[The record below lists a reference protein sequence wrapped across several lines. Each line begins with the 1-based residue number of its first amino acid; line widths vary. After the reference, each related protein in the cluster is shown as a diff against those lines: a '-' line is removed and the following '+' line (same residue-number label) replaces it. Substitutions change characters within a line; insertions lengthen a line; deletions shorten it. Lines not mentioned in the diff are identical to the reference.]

1 VTGDL
6 TGDLMSMASM
16 SCQPMVDSYDYGPI
30 FQTGFSVL
38 ETSGPQSARLR
49 RSLQPFS
56 RGRAGSMN
64 GHRFQSLYAAGQPLS
79 SACRADLS
87 EDGEISESDDDDDLP
102 FVMKIL
108 GVAKGV
114 QARTGLPESV
124 VDLAVKLAMTT
135 SR

>member
-1 VTGDL
+1 
-6 TGDLMSMASM
+6 
-16 SCQPMVDSYDYGPI
+16 
-30 FQTGFSVL
+30 
-38 ETSGPQSARLR
+38 
-49 RSLQPFS
+49 
-56 RGRAGSMN
+56 MN

-87 EDGEISESDDDDDLP
+87 EDGEISESGDDDDLP

-108 GVAKGV
+108 GGAKGV

-124 VDLAVKLAMTT
+124 IDLAVKLTMTT